1 MARQSKKVRK
11 QTTDYL
17 TVVGASNASVSN
29 LRQGCRTEKTDDAV
43 YFISPF
49 GGPVTASGVAQW
61 KKRKPEM
68 SQRKP
73 YTTLREDVLKRYPS
87 GRTPGGVSVDDIV
100 QLKLQ
105 NTFDTHLDIARE
117 MAGVMRGDMAGY
129 DADPSKFTQ
138 SLGCWSGFHAQ
149 QMIKS
154 VKRMRG
160 TAKGTYV
167 YLSGWMVAGL
177 RNRWGHLPDQSM
189 HEKTAVADLIAEI
202 YTSLRQADEVAINDL
217 FKDLKAARNSGDTK
231 AEQDAIAAIDSFE
244 SHVVPIIADIDAGF
258 GNEHATYLLA
268 KELIKAGACCLQIEN
283 QVSDAKQCGHQ
294 DGKVTVPREDFIE
307 KLRACR
313 LAFEELGVDEGVIV
327 ARTDSLGA
335 GLTQKVPV
343 SNAPGDL
350 ASEYIKWLKV
360 EPITDANP
368 ISDGELALYQNGEFV
383 RPVRLPNGLFPFK
396 EGTGRARVVEDC
408 IASLNEGGADL
419 LWIETDTPNVDEI
432 ASMVSE
438 IRKAVP
444 NAKLTYNNSPSFNWT
459 LNLRKQVREQW
470 IAEGKITEGD
480 YPGGNELMKPDF
492 DATELGHEADDRLR
506 AFQTDISARAGVFHN
521 LITLPTFHLTAKSV
535 DELSRGYFGE
545 DKMLAYVST
554 VQREEIRRGV
564 SAVKH
569 QHEVGSDLGDSF
581 KEMVGGDRALKAGGS
596 ANTMNQFA
604 AE

>member
-1 MARQSKKVRK
+1 MPRK
-11 QTTDYL
+11 TFAAL
-17 TVVGASNASVSN
+17 HA
-29 LRQGCRTEKTDDAV
+29 E
-43 YFISPF
+43 IS
-49 GGPVTASGVAQW
+49 A
-61 KKRKPEM
+61 
-68 SQRKP
+68 
-73 YTTLREDVLKRYPS
+73 RYPS
-87 GRTPGGVSVDDIV
+87 GQTQGGVSVDDIV
-100 QLKLQ
+100 QLRMQ
-105 NTFDTHLDIARE
+105 NTWDTHLDIARD
-117 MAGVMRGDMAGY
+117 MARVMRADMAAY
-129 DADPSKFTQ
+129 DKDPGRFTQ

-149 QMIKS
+149 QMIKA

-160 TAKGTYV
+160 TARGTYV

-189 HEKTAVADLIAEI
+189 HEKTAVADLISEI
-202 YTSLRQADEVAINDL
+202 YTSLRQADEVAMNDL
-217 FKDLKAARNSGDTK
+217 FRVLKAARTE
-231 AEQDAIAAIDSFE
+231 AERKDAIAAIDAFE
-244 SHVVPIIADIDAGF
+244 THVVPIIADIDAGF

-313 LAFEELGVDEGVIV
+313 LAFEEMGVDEGVIV

-343 SNAPGDL
+343 SARPGDL
-350 ASEYIKWLKV
+350 ASEYVKWLKT
-360 EPITDANP
+360 EPITRSNP
-368 ISDGELALYQNGEFV
+368 IRDGELALYRNGEFV
-383 RPVRLPNGLFPFK
+383 KPVRLANGLFPFV
-396 EGTGRARVVEDC
+396 EGSGRARVIEDC
-408 IASLNEGGADL
+408 IANITEGGADL

-432 ASMVSE
+432 AAMVAE
-438 IRKAVP
+438 IRKVVP
-444 NAKLTYNNSPSFNWT
+444 DAKLAYNNSPSFNWT
-459 LNLRKQVREQW
+459 LKLRQQVRAQW
-470 IAEGKITEGD
+470 MAEGRISGAD
-480 YPGGNELMKPDF
+480 YPEGTELMKVEY
-492 DATELGHEADDRLR
+492 DATDLGREADARLQQ
-506 AFQTDISARAGVFHN
+506 FQTDISARAGVFHN

-545 DKMLAYVST
+545 EKMLAYVRT

-569 QHEVGSDLGDSF
+569 QHEVGSDLGDTF
-581 KEMVGGDRALKAGGS
+581 KEMVSGERALKAGGH

>member
-1 MARQSKKVRK
+1 MTRSRTFSDIHAE
-11 QTTDYL
+11 
-17 TVVGASNASVSN
+17 VS
-29 LRQGCRTEKTDDAV
+29 A
-43 YFISPF
+43 
-49 GGPVTASGVAQW
+49 
-61 KKRKPEM
+61 
-68 SQRKP
+68 
-73 YTTLREDVLKRYPS
+73 RYPS
-87 GRTPGGVSVDDIV
+87 GQTAGGVSVDDIV
-100 QLKLQ
+100 QLRMQ
-105 NTFDTHLDIARE
+105 NSYDTHLDIARE
-117 MAGVMRGDMAGY
+117 MAKVMRADMAAY
-129 DADPSKFTQ
+129 DADSSKFTQ

-149 QMIKS
+149 QMIKA
-154 VKRMRG
+154 VKRLRG

-189 HEKTAVADLIAEI
+189 HEKTAVADLIQEI
-202 YTSLRQADEVAINDL
+202 YVSLRQADEVALNDL
-217 FKDLKAARNSGDTK
+217 FRDLKKAGSEAERAKVIEKIDT
-231 AEQDAIAAIDSFE
+231 FE

-313 LAFEELGVDEGVIV
+313 LAFEELGVDDGVIV

-343 SNAPGDL
+343 SQQPGDL
-350 ASEYIKWLKV
+350 ASEYIKWLKT
-360 EPITDANP
+360 EP
-368 ISDGELALYQNGEFV
+368 ISDQNPMREGELAIFMNGRFV
-383 RPVRLPNGLFPFK
+383 RPARLPNGLFPFQ
-396 EGTGRARVVEDC
+396 EGTGRQRVIEDC
-408 IASLNEGGADL
+408 IASLTQGGADL

-432 ASMVSE
+432 AGMVNE
-438 IRKAVP
+438 IRKEVP

-459 LNLRKQVREQW
+459 LNLRKQVRQQW
-470 IAEGKITEGD
+470 IAEGRIAEGD
-480 YPGGNELMKPDF
+480 YPEGTELMKADY
-492 DATELGHEADDRLR
+492 DDTDLGREADARLQR
-506 AFQTDISARAGVFHN
+506 FQTDISARAGVFHN

-535 DELSRGYFGE
+535 DELAHGYFG
-545 DKMLAYVST
+545 DQKMLAYVKT
-554 VQREEIRRGV
+554 VQREEIRRGI
-564 SAVKH
+564 SAVRH

-581 KEMVGGDRALKAGGS
+581 KEMVAGERALKAGGH

>member
-1 MARQSKKVRK
+1 MSNRKTFSTIRSELMA
-11 QTTDYL
+11 
-17 TVVGASNASVSN
+17 
-29 LRQGCRTEKTDDAV
+29 
-43 YFISPF
+43 
-49 GGPVTASGVAQW
+49 
-61 KKRKPEM
+61 
-68 SQRKP
+68 
-73 YTTLREDVLKRYPS
+73 RYPS
-87 GRTPGGVSVDDIV
+87 GQTAAGVTVDDIV
-100 QLKLQ
+100 QLRLQ
-105 NTFDTHLDIARE
+105 NTYDTHLDIARD
-117 MAGVMRGDMAGY
+117 MARVMRADMAAY
-129 DADPSKFTQ
+129 DADSSKFTQ

-149 QMIKS
+149 QMIKA

-189 HEKTAVADLIAEI
+189 HEKTAVADLIQEI
-202 YTSLRQADEVAINDL
+202 YVSLRQADEVALNDL
-217 FKDLKAARNSGDTK
+217 FRELRKAGSEDERAR
-231 AEQDAIAAIDSFE
+231 IIDRIDNFE

-268 KELIKAGACCLQIEN
+268 KELIKAGACALQIEN

-313 LAFEELGVDEGVIV
+313 LAFEELGVTDGVIV

-343 SNAPGDL
+343 SQQPGDL
-350 ASEYIKWLKV
+350 ASQYIKWLKT
-360 EPITDANP
+360 EQITEANP
-368 ISDGELALYQNGEFV
+368 IREGELAIFQGGEFV
-383 RPVRLPNGLFPFK
+383 RPMRLPNGLFPFQDN
-396 EGTGRARVVEDC
+396 TGRQRVIEDC
-408 IASLNEGGADL
+408 IASLTQGGADL

-432 ASMVSE
+432 AGMVNE
-438 IRKAVP
+438 IRKEVP

-470 IAEGKITEGD
+470 IAEGRIAEGD
-480 YPGGNELMKPDF
+480 YPGGTELMKADY
-492 DATELGHEADDRLR
+492 DDTDLGREADARLQR
-506 AFQTDISARAGVFHN
+506 FQTDIAARAGVFHN

-545 DKMLAYVST
+545 EKMLAYVKT
-554 VQREEIRRGV
+554 VQREEIRRGI

-581 KEMVGGDRALKAGGS
+581 KEMVAGERALKAGGH

>member
-1 MARQSKKVRK
+1 
-11 QTTDYL
+11 
-17 TVVGASNASVSN
+17 
-29 LRQGCRTEKTDDAV
+29 
-43 YFISPF
+43 
-49 GGPVTASGVAQW
+49 
-61 KKRKPEM
+61 M
-68 SQRKP
+68 SQRKS
-73 YTTLREDVLKRYPS
+73 YAELNTELRARYPN
-87 GRTPGGVSVDDIV
+87 GVAPGGVSVDDII
-100 QLKLQ
+100 QLRLQ
-105 NTFDTHLDIARE
+105 NSFDTHLDIARD
-117 MAGVMRGDMAGY
+117 MATVMRADMAAY
-129 DADPSKFTQ
+129 DADSSRFTQ

-149 QMIKS
+149 QMVKA
-154 VKRMRG
+154 VKRLRG
-160 TAKGTYV
+160 TTKGTYV

-177 RNRWGHLPDQSM
+177 RNRFGHLPDQSM
-189 HEKTAVADLIAEI
+189 HEKTAVADLIEEI
-202 YTSLRQADEVAINDL
+202 YVSLRQADEVAINDL
-217 FKDLKAARNSGDTK
+217 FKDLKAAREKGDTAAQTK
-231 AEQDAIAAIDSFE
+231 AIAAIDSFE
-244 SHVVPIIADIDAGF
+244 THVVPIIADIDAGF

-313 LAFEELGVDEGVIV
+313 LAFEELGVEDGVIV

-343 SNAPGDL
+343 SAHPGDL
-350 ASEYIKWLKV
+350 ASDYIKWLKT
-360 EPITDANP
+360 EPISNDNP
-368 ISDGELALYQNGEFV
+368 IRDGELALYQNGTFV

-396 EGTGRARVVEDC
+396 EGTGRARVIEDC
-408 IASLNEGGADL
+408 IANLTLGGADL

-432 ASMVSE
+432 AAMVSE

-459 LNLRKQVREQW
+459 LNLRRQVRAQW
-470 IAEGKITEGD
+470 IAEGKIKDAD
-480 YPGGNELMKPDF
+480 YPDGNALMGAEF
-492 DATELGHEADDRLR
+492 DTTALGLEADDRLKR
-506 AFQTDISARAGVFHN
+506 FQTDISARAGVFHN

-545 DKMLAYVST
+545 DKMLAYVAT
-554 VQREEIRRGV
+554 VQREEIRRNV

-569 QHEVGSDLGDSF
+569 QHEVGSDLGDTF
-581 KEMVGGDRALKAGGS
+581 KEMVAGERALKAGGH